1 MGLASVVG
9 CCILWDMNETH
20 KRFILASQHYLFEV
34 SGQAVVGYFPWRE
47 SVIVVEFD
55 ASRGDCVDPDYIRH
69 NSSVRLKSVEE
80 ARRDWIWRE
89 RNTGDTHSLQW
100 CRVLAIPNF
109 PEIERHL
116 RIVCIGLAVG
126 FRDQEEARIGRQQQ
140 SATNTETFTTVLDRI
155 IKQMKVE
162 NKTSPVIAEYPNYN
176 YAMEA

>member
-1 MGLASVVG
+1 
-9 CCILWDMNETH
+9 MNETH
-20 KRFILASQHYLFEV
+20 KPFILASQHYLFEV

-69 NSSVRLKSVEE
+69 NSSVRLKSVQE

-109 PEIERHL
+109 SKIERHL
-116 RIVCIGLAVG
+116 KTVCVGLAIG
-126 FRDQEEARIGRQQQ
+126 FSDQEEEHIGRQQQ
-140 SATNTETFTTVLDRI
+140 SATNTENFTTVLDRI

>member
-1 MGLASVVG
+1 
-9 CCILWDMNETH
+9 MNETH
-20 KRFILASQHYLFEV
+20 KPSILASQHYLYEV

-55 ASRGDCVDPDYIRH
+55 ASRGASRGECVDPDYIRH

-109 PEIERHL
+109 HEIEGHL
-116 RIVCIGLAVG
+116 RIVCSGLAIG
-126 FRDQEEARIGRQQQ
+126 FRDQEEAR
-140 SATNTETFTTVLDRI
+140 TDPVDDNTEKFTTVLDRI

-162 NKTSPVIAEYPNYN
+162 NKTSPVIQEYPNYN
-176 YAMEA
+176 YPMEA